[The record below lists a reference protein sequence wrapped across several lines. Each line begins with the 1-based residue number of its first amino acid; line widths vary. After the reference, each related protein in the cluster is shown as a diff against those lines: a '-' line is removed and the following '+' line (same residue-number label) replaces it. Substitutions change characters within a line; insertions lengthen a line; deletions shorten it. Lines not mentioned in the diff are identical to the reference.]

1 MLTAFVGCAGVGKN
15 TIIKELIGR
24 YPEVYEIFPTLT
36 TRAMRPG
43 EVEGNPYH
51 YVSKEEFKRLIDE
64 GEIYEWQMIH
74 DGNYYGGSRQV
85 LRKHL
90 AGGKQLIKDIDVL
103 GARTYKQKLGDI
115 TKILSVFLYVEDL
128 NELLERMRGRGDSE
142 DDIKKRAERFPME
155 MAESVDCDYL
165 VNNEDVGDTADA
177 VDCLL
182 RNEESL
188 GGLYRPAQGALPG
201 EEEINA
207 AARAL
212 REGAKLSAELVF
224 NGRELLI
231 TSGAAAYA
239 AALREKRFVQKKI
252 RCRTD
257 RSLEPC
263 ELSLEAW
270 RSVCE
275 G

>member
-51 YVSKEEFKRLIDE
+51 YVSKEEFRRLIDE

-103 GARTYKQKLGDI
+103 GARTYKEKLGDI

-142 DDIKKRAERFPME
+142 ADIKKRAERFPME

-165 VNNEDVGDTADA
+165 VNNEDVGDTTDA
-177 VDCLL
+177 VNCLL
-182 RNEESL
+182 RNEETL
-188 GGLYRPAQGALPG
+188 NGLYRPCAGQLPSLQDIEDAAKRLELGNAQPV
-201 EEEINA
+201 
-207 AARAL
+207 
-212 REGAKLSAELVF
+212 ELCF
-224 NGRELLI
+224 NGSELLI
-231 TSGAAAYA
+231 TRGASDYIAARRKKA
-239 AALREKRFVQKKI
+239 FVQKKI

-257 RSLEPC
+257 RSLKPC
-263 ELSLEAW
+263 EIDLQKWEELLA
-270 RSVCE
+270 R
-275 G
+275 